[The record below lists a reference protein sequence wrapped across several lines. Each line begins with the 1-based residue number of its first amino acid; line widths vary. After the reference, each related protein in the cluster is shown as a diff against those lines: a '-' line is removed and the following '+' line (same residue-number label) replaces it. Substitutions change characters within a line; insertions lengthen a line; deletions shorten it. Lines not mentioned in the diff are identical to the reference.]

1 MNPVRIVLDLAFSA
15 TLLLL
20 SMICHGQSKQLKGIV
35 KDGHSDERIPFASVQ
50 FKNTGY
56 GKLSDSAGSFS
67 FHFRQWPS
75 DTIVVTYVGFRD
87 EVVIVD
93 TSQTQIS
100 LVINMQRG
108 KPTTEVVVR
117 GRINRGLL
125 LWRRIVKNKPVNN
138 RRKFDSYSYELYNKL
153 EIDLNKVNKDRLQRS
168 ILPKPFKFILNNVD
182 TVSEEKP
189 ILPVYLTETISDYY
203 YQRSP
208 KKYKEIIKA
217 NKTVG
222 VKNES
227 VSRLLGGMYQVVN
240 VYNNFIPVFDKQFVS
255 PISDNGDAFYTY
267 KVPDTQVI
275 GNKRYFHFVF
285 YPKHKGE
292 NTFQGDAWIA
302 DSSFAV
308 QKMNLQ
314 LSPGVNVNFI
324 EKLSMVQEFQLVNDS
339 IWFIAKDKFVADF
352 SLIGKKT
359 FNFIGR
365 KTTTY
370 RKVVTDDSTA
380 FAVLGDSKLKEEIVL
395 ADQSLEK
402 PEEYWQEARH
412 EELNK
417 NEQAIYKTMD
427 TLLKMPAFKAY
438 TEWINFI
445 ATGYKNVGNY
455 QIGPWFNWISGNI
468 YEGFRLRFDL
478 GTNKNFSKKIYFSGY
493 LAYGFKDKGFKG
505 KFETLYLLNKTPR
518 SYLYAK
524 YRNDIDYG
532 QTYFDE
538 VAYDNIF
545 ALAFRKS
552 QVPIKLIRVN
562 HQQLEYFKEW
572 KSGFSVLLAAN
583 RKQFD
588 PLVNLPPKQ
597 NFQPVKGGEVFN
609 NFEAS
614 IQFRFAYLERF
625 LENNFFRTSLGSDY
639 PIVELR
645 YAKGIAGVLKS
656 SYDYSKI
663 SINISDYIKIPP
675 LGTLYAEAHAGRTFG
690 TLPYMLLNIA
700 PGNEIYFYNK
710 YAFSLMNR
718 FEYIMDRYAEINVE
732 HNIGNGLF
740 RLIPVTRVLKF
751 RQFWNAKIIWGD
763 LSDANKALNFQNGHP
778 FTSLDGKPYMEI
790 GTGVDNILKFLRLD
804 LVWRVLPQPLPA
816 EKYKRFGVFGS
827 FRLAF

>member
-20 SMICHGQSKQLKGIV
+20 SMICSGQSKQLKGIV

-67 FHFRQWPS
+67 FYFRQWPS
-75 DTIVVTYVGFRD
+75 DTIIVTYVGFRD

-182 TVSEEKP
+182 TVSEENP

-227 VSRLLGGMYQVVN
+227 VSRLLGGMYQNVN

-267 KVPDTQVI
+267 KVPDTQFI

-572 KSGFSVLLAAN
+572 KTGFSVLFAAN

-763 LSDANKALNFQNGHP
+763 LSDA
-778 FTSLDGKPYMEI
+778 
-790 GTGVDNILKFLRLD
+790 
-804 LVWRVLPQPLPA
+804 
-816 EKYKRFGVFGS
+816 
-827 FRLAF
+827 